1 VTRNN
6 YKRLAESRLEM
17 LNQNTIGCRYVLWQ
31 ESGVKRV
38 YKQADGQSGYSQF
51 GGGFLTWQEVFTFLD
66 GARETLFAIE
76 YGDMRAPQIRS

>member
-1 VTRNN
+1 MTRNN

-17 LNQNTIGCRYVLWQ
+17 LNQHASGCRYVLWQ

-38 YKQADGQSGYSQF
+38 YKQTDGQSGYSQF
-51 GGGFLTWQEVFTFLD
+51 GTGFVSWQEVFTFLD

-76 YGDMRAPQIRS
+76 YGDIVAPQVRS